1 MRVLAICVGAAFVGF
16 GVMAEWFTDKSPSQA
31 FHWAVRNSIHTHG
44 PRSNIAE
51 FTGGSR
57 PYRAGLRQARLRA

>member
-31 FHWAVRNSIHTHG
+31 FT
-44 PRSNIAE
+44 E
-51 FTGGSR
+51 
-57 PYRAGLRQARLRA
+57 Q